1 MHFQLLSMSRQS
13 INLIRRVAL
22 LVAQYQY
29 TVTHLA
35 NLSEIKV
42 VRVHNTKLCTDG
54 RESSTSANVVF
65 ILAAK
70 IE

>member
-13 INLIRRVAL
+13 INLIRWVAL

-35 NLSEIKV
+35 NLSEKKIYV
-42 VRVHNTKLCTDG
+42 FTTQNFG

-65 ILAAK
+65 ILATK